1 MSTQFR
7 MEVFPSM
14 VRTSVALAIA
24 LLLVVLG
31 SVVTP
36 GLAQADSTRV
46 AVSDASREPGEYA
59 VVLLT
64 AQAANVTEY
73 EANITFNASVVRFA
87 FATGADFSEPNVESD
102 NEAGWVRL
110 DQSADS
116 PTDDPTLAGLM
127 IQVRSDAIPGDR
139 TELEF
144 VQSETSLTNETHG
157 EIDIDAYE
165 HGQFAVDEP
174 ESTPS
179 PTPTPTPSPTATP
192 SPTPTL
198 TPSPTATETATA
210 TDPLTQT
217 STGTPTPATASS
229 PTPTPR
235 PTTETATPVPTGTP
249 TATPTDTDSDD
260 STPVTTTGD
269 GAGLGIGLALLAVA
283 GIALLARRRAS

>member
-1 MSTQFR
+1 
-7 MEVFPSM
+7 M

-127 IQVRSDAIPGDR
+127 IQVRSDAVPGDR

-165 HGQFAVDEP
+165 DGRFAVDEP
-174 ESTPS
+174 ESTATPS

-192 SPTPTL
+192 SPTLTPTATPSSTATPTATANGTPTPPATGTETATV
-198 TPSPTATETATA
+198 TPSPTPTRSPTPTATPG
-210 TDPLTQT
+210 TPVPTET
-217 STGTPTPATASS
+217 STGTPT
-229 PTPTPR
+229 
-235 PTTETATPVPTGTP
+235 V
-249 TATPTDTDSDD
+249 TDSDD